1 MKLHPNSSIRLRLC
15 SIAVI
20 ALVMA
25 AVLPAQP
32 AADSKIESGL
42 LTTLTGNPSGSTPFF
57 VVFQESASLDA
68 ASQVPDREQ
77 RGRAVVQIL
86 QETANRTQAGVQA
99 ILRAR
104 GADFTSYWVVNS
116 IYVPNGNLGIARA
129 LATRPEVSRIEPEP
143 VISVPPVIVEE
154 APIEVQSIEWGI
166 NKIRA
171 PEVWP
176 TTKGAGIVVA
186 NIDTGVRYT
195 HNAVVDQYR
204 GNNGDGTFD
213 HSGNW
218 KDPSSICGAT
228 PCDNNNHGTHTM
240 GTMVGDDDA
249 GNQIG
254 VAPEAEW
261 ISCKG
266 CSTNSCS
273 GSHLIT
279 CGQWILDPNEDSSGS
294 DQPDIVN
301 NSWSGGGGNN
311 WYMGIVDGWRAA
323 GIFPAFAN
331 GNSGPNCGT
340 AGSPG
345 DYFQSFASGAT
356 DIGDNIASFSSRGP
370 SAFGPV
376 KPDVSAPGVSVRSST
391 ASGDS
396 SYSNFSGTSMASPHT
411 AGSVAL
417 MWAADPALRGDIAAT
432 EALLRGAA
440 VDLGPG
446 TCGGTLALNNT
457 FGEGRIDVKEAVGG
471 EPPPPND
478 PPDVTISAPANGT
491 NVTCP
496 ATVEF
501 TAMATDTEDDDT
513 ALTASLSWT
522 DNGDPLGSGGSASKL
537 YSCLDSGSHVID
549 ASVTD
554 SGGAGGSDSITI
566 QVNNDPPE
574 VTILTPADGSTF
586 DCDTPVSFTGEATD
600 TEDID
605 LTSAIS
611 WTDNA
616 ANFGSGGSAS
626 KTFSCSTETG
636 SRTIQSTAVDSGGAS
651 GNDTISITINGGVC
665 EPKRASCTAN
675 SECCS
680 NKCKGKAGN
689 KSCK

>member
-1 MKLHPNSSIRLRLC
+1 MLT
-15 SIAVI
+15 
-20 ALVMA
+20 

-32 AADSKIESGL
+32 AADSKIDSGL
-42 LTTLTGNPSGSTPFF
+42 LTTLTGNPGGSTPFF
-57 VVFQESASLDA
+57 VLFQESASLDS
-68 ASQVPDREQ
+68 ASQVPDRGQ
-77 RGRAVVQIL
+77 RGRAVVQTL

-104 GADFTSYWVVNS
+104 GADFTSFWVVNS
-116 IYVPNGNLGIARA
+116 IYVPNGNIGTARA
-129 LATRPEVSRIEPEP
+129 LAQRPEVSRIEPEP
-143 VISVPPVIVEE
+143 VISIPPVIVEE

-195 HNAVVDQYR
+195 HNAVIDQYR
-204 GNNGDGTFD
+204 GNNGGGSFD

-218 KDPSSICGAT
+218 KDPTGICGAT

-266 CSTNSCS
+266 CATNSCN
-273 GSHLIT
+273 GGHLFT

-294 DQPDIVN
+294 GQPDVVN
-301 NSWSGGGGNN
+301 NSWSGGGGNS
-311 WYMGIVDGWRAA
+311 WYMGVVNGWRAA

-331 GNSGPNCGT
+331 GNTGPSCGT

-345 DYFQSFASGAT
+345 DYPQSFASGAT

-391 ASGDS
+391 AGSDS

-417 MWAADPALRGDIAAT
+417 MWAADPALRGDIAST
-432 EALLRGAA
+432 EALLRGTA

-446 TCGGTLALNNT
+446 ICGGTLALNNT

-478 PPDVTISAPANGT
+478 PPDVTISAPPNGT
-491 NVTCP
+491 MVGCP
-496 ATVEF
+496 ATVDF
-501 TAMATDTEDDDT
+501 TGTATDTEDND
-513 ALTASLSWT
+513 AILTASLSWT
-522 DNGDPLGSGGSASKL
+522 DNGDPLGSGGNPSKL
-537 YSCLDSGSHVID
+537 YSCLDSGSHVIEV
-549 ASVTD
+549 SVTD

-566 QVNNDPPE
+566 QVNNDPPI
-574 VTILTPADGSTF
+574 VSILTPDDGDAF
-586 DCDTPVSFTGEATD
+586 DCDTLVSFTGTASD
-600 TEDID
+600 TEDLD
-605 LTSAIS
+605 LTGDIS

-636 SRTIQSTAVDSGGAS
+636 SRTIQATAVDSGGAS

-665 EPKRASCTAN
+665 EPKHASCVAD

-680 NKCKGKAGN
+680 NKCKGKPGN